1 MSQALLQLCQHA
13 QPTAPGAAGGEAPR
27 EPGCPMAPPAPEEPS
42 ASQLLAKLKYRL
54 LGGEGGEGAFFIF
67 RLTSRLWEA
76 EGAGLVY
83 TIIDQRGKEQGMLS
97 PL

>member
-1 MSQALLQLCQHA
+1 MQLEVKPRGSQAVPWHRL
-13 QPTAPGAAGGEAPR
+13 
-27 EPGCPMAPPAPEEPS
+27 APEEPS

-83 TIIDQRGKEQGMLS
+83 SIIDQRGKEQGVLS

>member
-1 MSQALLQLCQHA
+1 MHLKCVSICRDLSQEKQRVLCFSHHFRRGR
-13 QPTAPGAAGGEAPR
+13 PLR
-27 EPGCPMAPPAPEEPS
+27 
-42 ASQLLAKLKYRL
+42 ASVKLKYRL

-83 TIIDQRGKEQGMLS
+83 TIIDQRGKEQGVLS